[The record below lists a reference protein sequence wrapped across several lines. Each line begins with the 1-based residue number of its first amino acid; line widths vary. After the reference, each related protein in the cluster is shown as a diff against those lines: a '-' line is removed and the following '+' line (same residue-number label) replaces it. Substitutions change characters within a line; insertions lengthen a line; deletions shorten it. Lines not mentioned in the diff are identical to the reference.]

1 MGVLKRFEQRLE
13 GLVNGTFAKVF
24 KSEVQPV
31 EIAGALQRE
40 CDNNAT
46 IWNRERTVV
55 PNDFIV
61 ELSAGDYDRLSP
73 YSGQLGDELAG
84 LVRDYAKQ
92 QRYSFMGP
100 IKVNLEKADD
110 LDTGLYRVRSRTLAS
125 STSQPQAGPP
135 SPQGGYGYPPE
146 NQPQGGYGYPPV
158 AAPPMPS
165 APPPGGPG
173 ARRPAPVGPAGPAPA
188 AGPGGPGATGS
199 RSTAPATRSRAP
211 RSYSAEARKPTCGS
225 TTPAYRAGTV
235 RSGPE
240 RPRRSR
246 ISGPPTASW
255 WTGSTPPALRSAT
268 ARGSSWAVPPSFT
281 GKPKGEAGA
290 MSELT
295 LTVMRLGFLA
305 VLWLFVIVA
314 VQVIRSDLFGTRVT
328 QRGSR
333 RNGAG
338 AGGAPQQAGG
348 RQATPPQQRQR
359 RGAPTKLVVSEGILT
374 GTTVALAGQTITLGR
389 AHDSTIV
396 LDDDYASSRH
406 ARIYPDRDG
415 QWIVEDLGST
425 NGTYLD
431 RTRLTTPTPIPP
443 GAPIRIG
450 KTVIE
455 LRK

>member
-1 MGVLKRFEQRLE
+1 
-13 GLVNGTFAKVF
+13 
-24 KSEVQPV
+24 
-31 EIAGALQRE
+31 
-40 CDNNAT
+40 
-46 IWNRERTVV
+46 
-55 PNDFIV
+55 
-61 ELSAGDYDRLSP
+61 
-73 YSGQLGDELAG
+73 
-84 LVRDYAKQ
+84 
-92 QRYSFMGP
+92 
-100 IKVNLEKADD
+100 
-110 LDTGLYRVRSRTLAS
+110 
-125 STSQPQAGPP
+125 
-135 SPQGGYGYPPE
+135 
-146 NQPQGGYGYPPV
+146 
-158 AAPPMPS
+158 
-165 APPPGGPG
+165 
-173 ARRPAPVGPAGPAPA
+173 
-188 AGPGGPGATGS
+188 
-199 RSTAPATRSRAP
+199 
-211 RSYSAEARKPTCGS
+211 
-225 TTPAYRAGTV
+225 
-235 RSGPE
+235 
-240 RPRRSR
+240 
-246 ISGPPTASW
+246 
-255 WTGSTPPALRSAT
+255 
-268 ARGSSWAVPPSFT
+268 
-281 GKPKGEAGA
+281 

-333 RNGAG
+333 RGGGGSAG
-338 AGGAPQQAGG
+338 APPQTG
-348 RQATPPQQRQR
+348 RQSAPPQQRQR
-359 RGAPTKLVVSEGILT
+359 RGAPTKLVVSEGTLT